1 MASQTSTAGPDD
13 RLNRSLK
20 ALQEKSAVRKA
31 RKPSGK
37 RAEVQQELLS
47 PEQAPAPSP
56 AAERV
61 ETPASGEAE
70 ARPKRKTK
78 PKVEKA
84 GRRKA
89 DMPGTQGDFFTPVLY
104 DVGAKDSRGVMDV
117 AVFRLSKKDKR
128 ENAMIRYELPDG
140 HVVVTSGPHGMA
152 SVWDYDIVLMAVS
165 HLTEAMNR
173 YQNGKGDKPS
183 QIFKPHIGD
192 VLKFC
197 RKDNGG
203 NQKDAVVGALERL
216 STTFVGIER
225 TVQVRGKVVTVNEG
239 ENLIGPFKTVSN
251 SKKKVEYIEIKIADW
266 MYNEITQGSRPDVL
280 TVHPDYFLRESG
292 IARFIYRLARKA
304 AGRGTAAWGFK
315 TLFDRSGST
324 GTFKEFT
331 RAVREL
337 VKVNDLPEYALVE
350 EPGKD
355 GPVLHMVHRAIA
367 DQWKEGEPP
376 AEDKRPGESEDSA
389 EETSA
394 KS

>member
-1 MASQTSTAGPDD
+1 MASQTPTAGPDD

-20 ALQEKSAVRKA
+20 ALQAKGAEKKARKA
-31 RKPSGK
+31 RKS
-37 RAEVQQELLS
+37 AEVQQELLPPDES
-47 PEQAPAPSP
+47 PP
-56 AAERV
+56 
-61 ETPASGEAE
+61 PASKAAQVKGQASSEAE
-70 ARPKRKTK
+70 AKPARRTK
-78 PKVEKA
+78 PKVEKP

-225 TVQVRGKVVTVNEG
+225 TIQVRGKTVTVNEG

-251 SKKKVEYIEIKIADW
+251 AKKKVEYIEIKIADW

-304 AGRGTAAWGFK
+304 AGRSSAAWGFK

-367 DQWKEGEPP
+367 DQWKEGTPP
-376 AEDKRPGESEDSA
+376 AEPEGAAENEPGP
-389 EETSA
+389 EEAPA